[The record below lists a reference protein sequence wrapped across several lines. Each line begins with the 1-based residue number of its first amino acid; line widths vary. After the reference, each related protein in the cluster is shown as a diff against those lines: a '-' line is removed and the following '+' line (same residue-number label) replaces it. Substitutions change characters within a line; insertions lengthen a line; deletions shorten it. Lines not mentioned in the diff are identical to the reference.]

1 MTAHDIYELVV
12 GEIGVHRNT
21 FLYDLV
27 FWEVRRIIRGY
38 RRRDRTT
45 NQLLAECVYATTF
58 SMQSPNGR
66 TVKDMFPSLFEDDD
80 EPAPPPITEEEILS
94 LQEEMRQINS
104 ISLAE
109 AHKSGGVGI

>member
-1 MTAHDIYELVV
+1 M
-12 GEIGVHRNT
+12 GEIGIQHNT

-38 RRRDRTT
+38 RRRNRITQ
-45 NQLLAECVYATTF
+45 QLLAECVYAITF
-58 SMQSPNGR
+58 STQPSKGR

-80 EPAPPPITEEEILS
+80 EPDQPSISEDEIAA

-109 AHKSGGVGI
+109 SHKSGGAGI